1 MIETNIRWHPCA
13 ICGYHYKVIKSMKT
27 QDLKYRHSSTRG
39 CLVCAYR
46 DTKLSRYNT
55 LLKNFE
61 LEDEK
66 QFLFALKSTMWYM
79 YRELGPIQAED
90 VFYRAM
96 NTYWR
101 PKKE

>member
-1 MIETNIRWHPCA
+1 
-13 ICGYHYKVIKSMKT
+13 MKT

-66 QFLFALKSTMWYM
+66 QFLFALKYTMWYM

-101 PKKE
+101 TKKE